1 MNQSIS
7 MIHIKVQYDA
17 FNRTFTLV
25 DKEFGV
31 LLEDYGLYEFVI
43 PFTGDELNEVVE
55 FTEAVETQL
64 AHA

>member
-25 DKEFGV
+25 DKEFGA
-31 LLEDYGLYEFVI
+31 LLDDDGFCELGIPVI
-43 PFTGDELNEVVE
+43 SDELNEAE
-55 FTEAVETQL
+55 FTVDVVTQM